1 MRPGRVLWLI
11 NIISFVFSFRHKTQ
25 DAQQSPLTV
34 YQTVMDEAGTLN
46 TWVKEQKTKTHKTC
60 VPGAENVCF
69 EFFTLNL

>member
-1 MRPGRVLWLI
+1 MRPGRFLWLI
-11 NIISFVFSFRHKTQ
+11 NRISFVFSFRHKTQ

-46 TWVKEQKTKTHKTC
+46 TWVKEQKTKTC